1 MKFLSIKIKNR
12 KLALL
17 AAGLLSAF
25 GAQAVSAQATCANY
39 HLMGPMVG

>member
-25 GAQAVSAQATCANY
+25 GAQAASAQATSPIKTVWLC
-39 HLMGPMVG
+39 